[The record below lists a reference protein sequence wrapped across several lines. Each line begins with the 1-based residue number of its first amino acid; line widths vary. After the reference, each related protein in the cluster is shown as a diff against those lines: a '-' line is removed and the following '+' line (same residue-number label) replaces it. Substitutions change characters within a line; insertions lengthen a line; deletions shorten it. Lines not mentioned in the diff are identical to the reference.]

1 MNEDN
6 KEQQE
11 QIREVII
18 EKKSGFSYPEM
29 IIIMIIAILFGF
41 LIGNIVS
48 FTKSGTKTV
57 PSELEEFLDTYNGI
71 VDNYYDDVDKE
82 KLLDAGIKGMISY
95 LDDPYATYFEG
106 DNSVSFNQSLT
117 GSYEGVGIE
126 VTKLETGV
134 TVTKVFEGSPAAKV
148 GLKEGDVLLK
158 VGGEDIAG
166 QELSDITAKIK
177 DLATKGVEV
186 IVVREGIENKFI
198 LTKATIDIPQVTSKV
213 YEKDGKKIG
222 YLRIELFSNNI
233 TKQFKKQMGIL
244 EKEKVDR
251 IVIDVRD
258 NPGGYLTQVTEILSL
273 FMNKK
278 QVLYQLDTKGDKQKI
293 YGTSKKATYNYP
305 VAVIINEESASAA
318 EILAAAF
325 KETYGA
331 SIVGVHSYGKGTVQ
345 KTDDLNN
352 GDTIKYTVQKWLT
365 PKGNWLNKKGLT
377 PTDEVTLSLGEQ
389 ETLTEENDLQL
400 QKALDLISK
409 K

>member
-48 FTKSGTKTV
+48 FTKAGTKV
-57 PSELEEFLDTYNGI
+57 IPSELEEFVDTYNGI
-71 VDNYYDDVDKE
+71 IDNYYDDVDKE

-134 TVTKVFEGSPAAKV
+134 TVTKVFDGSPASEV
-148 GLKEGDVLLK
+148 GLKVGDVLLK
-158 VGGEDIAG
+158 VGGEDISTM
-166 QELSDITAKIK
+166 ELSDITTKIK

-186 IVVREGIENKFI
+186 IVIREGVENTFT

-213 YEKDGKKIG
+213 YEKDGNKIG
-222 YLRIELFSNNI
+222 YLKIDLFSNNI
-233 TKQFKKQMGIL
+233 TKQFKKQMSIL
-244 EKEKVDR
+244 QKDKVDR

-273 FMNKK
+273 FMTKK

-293 YGTSKKATYNYP
+293 YGTSKKASYSYP

-325 KETYGA
+325 KESYGA
-331 SIVGVHSYGKGTVQ
+331 DIIGVNSYGKGTVQ

-377 PTDEVTLSLGEQ
+377 PTEEVKLSLGEQ

-400 QKALDLISK
+400 QKALELITK